1 MHDLDLVARP
11 NSSCQRPHPCLHRS
25 RALHALDALD
35 VAQIAHPTL
44 HDDDVCHY
52 MNFHLGVNI
61 QQLDDMTP
69 KPVIIETPDAL
80 AVYLLALALAILPW
94 LLVYVS
100 DPWCAK

>member
-1 MHDLDLVARP
+1 ME
-11 NSSCQRPHPCLHRS
+11 
-25 RALHALDALD
+25 
-35 VAQIAHPTL
+35 
-44 HDDDVCHY
+44 
-52 MNFHLGVNI
+52 NI